1 MTQPSNI
8 EEDTSSDGDSGSSSS
23 SSSSS
28 SDDEEE
34 GIRRSMSS
42 SLSSA
47 SETDNDAIPVPS
59 VPTEE
64 EEKEELIATATATPS
79 DSFQDEESLASKKS
93 QVEDEESS
101 SASSKIARE
110 RRRVARKRKRRRM
123 YTGAM
128 VGALILL
135 SLGALG
141 TLFLYNSRAGDG
153 SDDADSDMDFML
165 RETSSSIIKAGPIE
179 GTLSFS
185 AGAILISYTTL
196 VEDSDTIF
204 YYVST
209 RNLSISDLLGDVDK
223 ADGESTRRVL
233 EDSAS
238 IVAAEGSDS
247 IALFLTPQEN
257 PDILNTSSSLQV
269 PQGWIDE
276 PQKLP
281 GGDSFLP
288 GDYRGFLILAQD
300 PQGGDAVVASGT
312 FSIIV
317 NPGYNIAS
325 PTSQPSASPSNEPS
339 LSPSTTPS
347 GIPSFIPSDMPSTI
361 PSENPSSVPSMRQS
375 SAPSM
380 SVNGTKS
387 NNTLIPSI
395 SGSSAAPSSILSGN
409 ATLIPSQAPSN
420 SLVPTT
426 ASPTNAGTSHN
437 DNIFNHTVSNHNPD
451 DSNPVILAEQNKIE
465 SDMPSWIPSSIP
477 PSSFT
482 SWQPSLL
489 PSGTPSMTR
498 TPTETS
504 PVPSKESHS
513 SATPTN
519 VENQHLLDINKTTV
533 LIDPVLLDEKTK
545 NRMVIPPSD

>member
-1 MTQPSNI
+1 MMQASNI
-8 EEDTSSDGDSGSSSS
+8 EEGTSSDGNSS

-64 EEKEELIATATATPS
+64 EEKEELIVTTATVTPS

-141 TLFLYNSRAGDG
+141 TLFLYNSRAGDS
-153 SDDADSDMDFML
+153 SDDVDNDMDFML

-209 RNLSISDLLGDVDK
+209 RNLSLSDLLGHDDK
-223 ADGESTRRVL
+223 TDDESTRRDL
-233 EDSAS
+233 EDKAS
-238 IVAAEGSDS
+238 IVATVDSDS

-257 PDILNTSSSLQV
+257 PDLSSTLSSLQV

-281 GGDSFLP
+281 GGDAFLP
-288 GDYRGFLILAQD
+288 GDYRGFLILGQD
-300 PQGGDAVVASGT
+300 PQDGDAVLASGT

-317 NPGYNIAS
+317 NPGFNIAS
-325 PTSQPSASPSNEPS
+325 PTSQPSTASSNEPS
-339 LSPSTTPS
+339 PSPSTIPS

-380 SVNGTKS
+380 SVNGTES

-420 SLVPTT
+420 TLVPTT
-426 ASPTNAGTSHN
+426 ASPTNGTSHN
-437 DNIFNHTVSNHNPD
+437 DNIFNHTVSNHNQ
-451 DSNPVILAEQNKIE
+451 DSNPEILSEQNDIE
-465 SDMPSWIPSSIP
+465 SDMPSWIPSSI

-489 PSGTPSMTR
+489 PSGTPSTS
-498 TPTETS
+498 TPTEIS
-504 PVPSKESHS
+504 PVPSQKELSS

-519 VENQHLLDINKTTV
+519 AENHILLDTSKTTV
-533 LIDPVLLDEKTK
+533 LIDPVVLNEKTK